1 VIVDADLTGADALV
15 VAAESNDDDLI
26 QKILSGYDLH
36 TENANELFGP
46 EFSNLPPKHHRRH
59 AIRQQLK
66 SGVHGTNY
74 GAAARTLAVTFGWR
88 VAVAERFQTNWFR
101 KHPGVKDW
109 HFRVQAD
116 LRLHRRVSNK
126 FGYRI
131 IYFDRLDSLFTQALA
146 WIPQSTVAE
155 VCFRG
160 ALHIENSFPFIQMLL
175 QVHDSLVFQIPS
187 HRFEPGTIEAIRK
200 TLSSISVPYP
210 NPLFIPWKLSASTVS
225 WGDCEEIKS

>member
-1 VIVDADLTGADALV
+1 MIDADLTGADALV
-15 VAAESNDDDLI
+15 VAAESNDQLLI
-26 QKILSGYDLH
+26 DQILSGYDLH

-46 EFSNLPPKHHRRH
+46 EFSGLPLKHPRRH
-59 AIRQQLK
+59 TIRQQLK

-88 VAVAERFQTNWFR
+88 VAMAERFQLNWFR
-101 KHPGVKDW
+101 KHPGIRDW
-109 HFRVQAD
+109 HHRVQAD
-116 LRLHRRVSNK
+116 LKAKRSVSNK

-146 WIPQSTVAE
+146 WIPQGTVAE

-160 ALHIENSFPFIQMLL
+160 ALNLEQTCPWVEMLL

-187 HRFEPGTIEAIRK
+187 HRFDPRTLDVIRRA
-200 TLSSISVPYP
+200 LDIPVPYP
-210 NPLFIPWKLSASTVS
+210 TPLHIPWKISASSIS
-225 WGDCEEIKS
+225 WGDCEEVK